1 MADPSEKE
9 RARPHLWLIKFIG
22 LVVPSRLRADWRQEW
37 EAELRYRELLLADW
51 DKLNWKTKLDLL
63 RRSLGAFWDALLLQ
77 PQRLEDEMFQDLR
90 YGVRMLVK
98 NPGFAFVAVLTL
110 ALGIGANTAIFSIVN
125 AVLLQPLPFSEP
137 DRLVWV
143 WGNIRN
149 GGRTASVSPL
159 DYLDYRAQNT
169 SFEHFAATFSV
180 PASFNLTGSGDPER
194 LQGQAATGN
203 FFQAL
208 GVNASLGHTFLLEN
222 EEPGRDQVVVLSHK
236 LWQRRFGGDPSLI
249 GKTLS
254 LDGKTFEVIG
264 VMPAEFNYPRGAEL
278 WTPMNFQIA
287 AGMKQ
292 RKAHFLR
299 PVGRLKPGVTLAQ
312 AQADM
317 DAVAARM
324 EAQYPES
331 NTGWNLR
338 MVPLREQLVG
348 NIRPTLRVLFGA
360 VGLVLLIA
368 CANVANLLLVRAS
381 SRQKEIAVRMALGA
395 GRFRIVRQ
403 MLTESMLLA
412 LAGGTLG
419 VFLAAS
425 GVNLLV
431 AFSGNDIPPT
441 AHIGIDGVVLGFT
454 LAVSLLTGIL
464 FGLVP
469 ALPATQ
475 PARLSETLKE
485 GGRGRGSSRS
495 RTRNLLVVLETAI
508 AVVLLIGAGLLIRS
522 FNRLQNV
529 GPGFDA
535 ANVLTLRIDLPRDKY
550 NLPEKAALFW
560 GQLQERLAALPGV
573 EAVGMNTE
581 LPLSGQPNDTPFT
594 VEGRPPVQPNQ
605 QFGADFRRVN
615 QDYLRSLRIPVKRG
629 RNFTPQEVR
638 QSAHVVLIS
647 EALVDGVFPG
657 EDPLGQR
664 LLLGLNEKTPFEI
677 IGIVGDIRHRTLEA
691 DPFPTMYL
699 PVPDTGWTNLTIR
712 VAGDPLSLA
721 AAVRKE
727 VQAIDPDQPIAAVR
741 TMEQVVA
748 ESLGAPRYRTLLLG
762 LFAFVAMLLAA
773 IGIYGVISY
782 AVAQRTHEIGIR
794 MALGAQPLA
803 VHRLVIGQG
812 VRLALVGVGVGLI
825 GAVALTRLLAG
836 LLFGVT
842 ATDPLTF
849 IGVAVILA
857 VIASLAC
864 WIPARR
870 AAKVD
875 PMIAL
880 RHE

>member
-1 MADPSEKE
+1 MLN
-9 RARPHLWLIKFIG
+9 PHLWLIQFIG
-22 LVVPSRLRADWRQEW
+22 VIVPRRLRADWKQEW

-51 DKLNWKTKLDLL
+51 DRLNWKTKIDLA
-63 RRSLGAFWDALLLQ
+63 RRSLGAFWDALVLQ
-77 PQRLEDEMFQDLR
+77 PRRLEDEMFQDLR
-90 YGVRMLVK
+90 YGARMLVN
-98 NPGFAFVAVLTL
+98 NPGFAFVSVLTL

-149 GGRTASVSPL
+149 GGNRASTSPL
-159 DYLDYRAQNT
+159 DYLDYRARNT
-169 SFEHFAATFSV
+169 SFEHFAATYSI
-180 PASFNLTGSGDPER
+180 PAFFNLTGTGDPER

-208 GVNASLGHTFLLEN
+208 GVNAAIGSTFLLEN
-222 EEPGRDQVVVLSHK
+222 EEPGRDQVVVLSYR

-254 LDGKTFEVIG
+254 LDGRSFEVIG
-264 VMPAEFNYPRGAEL
+264 VMPANFNFPRNTEL
-278 WTPMNFQIA
+278 WTPMNFRIA
-287 AGMKQ
+287 PDMMQ

-317 DAVAARM
+317 DAVAANL

-338 MVPLREQLVG
+338 MVPLQEQLVG

-381 SRQKEIAVRMALGA
+381 SRRKEIALRMALGA

-412 LAGGTLG
+412 LAGGTAG
-419 VFLAAS
+419 VFLAAW
-425 GVNLLV
+425 GIDLLV
-431 AFSGNDIPPT
+431 GFSGNDIPPT
-441 AHIGIDGVVLGFT
+441 AKIGIDGMVLGFT
-454 LAVSLLTGIL
+454 LCVSLLTGIV

-475 PARLSETLKE
+475 PAKLSETLKE
-485 GGRGRGSSRS
+485 GGRAGSSRN
-495 RTRNLLVVLETAI
+495 RTRNLLVVFETAI

-522 FNRLQNV
+522 FIRLQNV

-535 ANVLTLRIDLPRDKY
+535 ANVLTVRIDLPREKY
-550 NLPEKAALFW
+550 NSPEKTAAFW
-560 GQLQERLAALPGV
+560 SQLHDRIAVLPGV

-581 LPLSGQPNDTPFT
+581 LPLSGQPNDTPFS

-615 QDYLRSLRIPVKRG
+615 QDYLRSLRIPLKRG
-629 RNFTPQEVR
+629 RDFTAQEVR
-638 QSAHVVLIS
+638 QGAHVVLIS
-647 EALVDGVFPG
+647 EILADGVFPG

-664 LLLGLNEKTPFEI
+664 LLLGLKETIPFEI

-691 DPFPTMYL
+691 APFATMYL
-699 PVPDTGWTNLTIR
+699 PALEGWTNLTIR
-712 VAGDPLSLA
+712 AAGDPLRLA

-741 TMEQVVA
+741 SMEQVVA
-748 ESLGAPRYRTLLLG
+748 ESVGAPRYRTLLLG
-762 LFAFVAMLLAA
+762 LFAFVALLLAA
-773 IGIYGVISY
+773 IGIYGVTSY

-794 MALGAQPLA
+794 MALGAQTRA

-812 VRLALVGVGVGLI
+812 ITLALVGVSAGLI
-825 GAVALTRLLAG
+825 GAFALTRLLAG

-849 IGVAVILA
+849 TGVAVILT
-857 VIASLAC
+857 VIALIAC

-870 AAKVD
+870 AARVD
-875 PMIAL
+875 PMVAL
-880 RHE
+880 RHD

>member
-1 MADPSEKE
+1 MLK
-9 RARPHLWLIKFIG
+9 PHLWLIQFIG
-22 LVVPSRLRADWRQEW
+22 VIVPRRLRADWKQEW

-51 DKLNWKTKLDLL
+51 DRLNWKTKIDLA

-77 PQRLEDEMFQDLR
+77 PRRLEDEMFQDLR
-90 YGVRMLVK
+90 YGARMLVN
-98 NPGFAFVAVLTL
+98 NPGFAFVSVLTL

-149 GGRTASVSPL
+149 GGNRASTSPL
-159 DYLDYRAQNT
+159 DYLDYRARNT
-169 SFEHFAATFSV
+169 SFEHFAATYSI
-180 PASFNLTGSGDPER
+180 PAFFNLTGTGDPER

-208 GVNASLGHTFLLEN
+208 GVNAELGRTFLLEN
-222 EEPGRDQVVVLSHK
+222 EEPGRDQVVVLSYR

-254 LDGKTFEVIG
+254 LDGKSLEVIG
-264 VMPAEFNYPRGAEL
+264 VMPADFNFPRNTEL
-278 WTPMNFQIA
+278 WTPMNFRTA
-287 AGMKQ
+287 PEMMQ

-317 DAVAARM
+317 DAVAANL
-324 EAQYPES
+324 EAQNPES

-338 MVPLREQLVG
+338 MVSLQEQLVG

-360 VGLVLLIA
+360 VGLVLLVA

-381 SRQKEIAVRMALGA
+381 SRRKEIALRMALGA

-412 LAGGTLG
+412 LAGGTAG
-419 VFLAAS
+419 VFIAAW
-425 GVNLLV
+425 GIDLLV
-431 AFSGNDIPPT
+431 GFSGNDIPPT
-441 AHIGIDGVVLGFT
+441 AKIGIDGVVLGFT
-454 LAVSLLTGIL
+454 LCVSLLTGIV

-475 PARLSETLKE
+475 PEKLSETLKE
-485 GGRGRGSSRS
+485 GGRGGSSRN
-495 RTRNLLVVLETAI
+495 RTRNLLVVFETAI

-522 FNRLQNV
+522 FIRLQNV
-529 GPGFDA
+529 GPGFEA
-535 ANVLTLRIDLPRDKY
+535 ANVLTVRIDLPREKY
-550 NLPEKAALFW
+550 NSPEKTAAFW
-560 GQLQERLAALPGV
+560 SQLHDRIAALPGV

-581 LPLSGQPNDTPFT
+581 LPLSGQPNDTPFS

-615 QDYLRSLRIPVKRG
+615 QDYLRSLRIPLKRG
-629 RNFTPQEVR
+629 RDFTAQEVR
-638 QSAHVVLIS
+638 QGARVVLIS
-647 EALVDGVFPG
+647 ETLADGVFPG

-664 LLLGLNEKTPFEI
+664 LLLGLKETIPFEI

-691 DPFPTMYL
+691 APFATMYL
-699 PVPDTGWTNLTIR
+699 PALEGWSNLTIR
-712 VAGDPLSLA
+712 AAGDPLRLA
-721 AAVRKE
+721 TAVRKE

-741 TMEQVVA
+741 SMEQVVA
-748 ESLGAPRYRTLLLG
+748 ESVGAPRYRTLLLG
-762 LFAFVAMLLAA
+762 LFAFVALLLAA
-773 IGIYGVISY
+773 IGIYGVTSY

-794 MALGAQPLA
+794 MALGAQTRA

-812 VRLALVGVGVGLI
+812 ITLALVGVSAGLI
-825 GAVALTRLLAG
+825 GAFALTRLLAG

-842 ATDPLTF
+842 ATDPMTF
-849 IGVAVILA
+849 TGVAVILT
-857 VIASLAC
+857 VIALIAC

-870 AAKVD
+870 AARVD
-875 PMIAL
+875 PMVAL

>member
-1 MADPSEKE
+1 
-9 RARPHLWLIKFIG
+9 L
-22 LVVPSRLRADWRQEW
+22 LV
-37 EAELRYRELLLADW
+37 
-51 DKLNWKTKLDLL
+51 
-63 RRSLGAFWDALLLQ
+63 
-77 PQRLEDEMFQDLR
+77 
-90 YGVRMLVK
+90 
-98 NPGFAFVAVLTL
+98 
-110 ALGIGANTAIFSIVN
+110 
-125 AVLLQPLPFSEP
+125 
-137 DRLVWV
+137 
-143 WGNIRN
+143 
-149 GGRTASVSPL
+149 
-159 DYLDYRAQNT
+159 
-169 SFEHFAATFSV
+169 
-180 PASFNLTGSGDPER
+180 
-194 LQGQAATGN
+194 
-203 FFQAL
+203 
-208 GVNASLGHTFLLEN
+208 
-222 EEPGRDQVVVLSHK
+222 
-236 LWQRRFGGDPSLI
+236 
-249 GKTLS
+249 
-254 LDGKTFEVIG
+254 
-264 VMPAEFNYPRGAEL
+264 
-278 WTPMNFQIA
+278 
-287 AGMKQ
+287 
-292 RKAHFLR
+292 
-299 PVGRLKPGVTLAQ
+299 
-312 AQADM
+312 
-317 DAVAARM
+317 
-324 EAQYPES
+324 
-331 NTGWNLR
+331 
-338 MVPLREQLVG
+338 
-348 NIRPTLRVLFGA
+348 
-360 VGLVLLIA
+360 
-368 CANVANLLLVRAS
+368 VRAS

-419 VFLAAS
+419 VFLAAW
-425 GVNLLV
+425 GLDLIV

-441 AHIGIDGVVLGFT
+441 AQIGIDGVVLGFT
-454 LAVSLLTGIL
+454 LCVSLLTGIL

-475 PARLSETLKE
+475 PAKLSEALKE
-485 GGRGRGSSRS
+485 GGRAGGSSRN

-535 ANVLTLRIDLPRDKY
+535 ANVLTLRIDLPREKY
-550 NLPEKAALFW
+550 NLPEKAASFW
-560 GQLQERLAALPGV
+560 EQLNEHVAALPGV

-629 RNFTPQEVR
+629 RNFTAQEVR
-638 QSAHVVLIS
+638 QGAHVVLIS

-664 LLLGLNEKTPFEI
+664 LLLGPNGKTPFEI

-691 DPFPTMYL
+691 DPFATMYL
-699 PVPDTGWTNLTIR
+699 PVPGMQWNNLTIR
-712 VAGDPLSLA
+712 VAGNPLSLA

-727 VQAIDPDQPIAAVR
+727 VQAIDPNQPIAAVR

-748 ESLGAPRYRTLLLG
+748 ESVGAPRYRTLLLG
-762 LFAFVAMLLAA
+762 LFALVALLLAA

-794 MALGAQPLA
+794 MALGAQPRA

-812 VRLALVGVGVGLI
+812 IRLAMVGVGAGLI
-825 GAVALTRLLAG
+825 GAFALTRLLAG

-842 ATDPLTF
+842 ATDPVTF
-849 IGVAVILA
+849 TGVAVILA
-857 VIASLAC
+857 VIALLAC

-870 AAKVD
+870 AARVD

>member
-1 MADPSEKE
+1 VKL
-9 RARPHLWLIKFIG
+9 HLWLIQSIG
-22 LVVPSRLRADWRQEW
+22 AIVPRRLRADWKQEW
-37 EAELRYRELLLADW
+37 EAELQYRELLLADW

-63 RRSLGAFWDALLLQ
+63 RRSLGAFWDALALQ
-77 PQRLEDEMFQDLR
+77 PRRLEDEMFQDLR
-90 YGVRMLVK
+90 YGTRMLLK
-98 NPGFAFVAVLTL
+98 NPGFTLVAVFTL

-149 GGRTASVSPL
+149 GGNRASVSPL
-159 DYLDYRAQNT
+159 DYLDYRAENT
-169 SFEHFAATFSV
+169 SFEHFAATFSG

-194 LQGQAATGN
+194 LQGAVATGN

-208 GVNASLGHTFLLEN
+208 GVTAAMGRTFLLEN
-222 EEPGRDQVVVLSHK
+222 EEPGRDQVVLLSHQ

-254 LDGKTFEVIG
+254 LDGKSFEVIG
-264 VMPAEFNYPRGAEL
+264 VMPPAFRYPRGAEL
-278 WTPMNFQIA
+278 WTPMNFQGA
-287 AGMKQ
+287 EMKQ
-292 RKAHFLR
+292 RKFHFLR

-317 DAVAARM
+317 DAVAGRM

-381 SRQKEIAVRMALGA
+381 SRQKEIAVRIALGA

-403 MLTESMLLA
+403 MLTESLMLSLT
-412 LAGGTLG
+412 GGALG
-419 VFLAAS
+419 VFLAAW
-425 GVNLLV
+425 GVDLIV
-431 AFSGNDIPPT
+431 AFSGNDIPST
-441 AHIGIDGVVLGFT
+441 AQIGIDRQVLGFT
-454 LAVSLLTGIL
+454 LLVSLLTGIL
-464 FGLVP
+464 FGLVT

-475 PARLSETLKE
+475 PAKLNEALKE
-485 GGRGRGSSRS
+485 GGRAGGSSRN
-495 RTRNLLVVLETAI
+495 RTRNLLVVLETAL

-529 GPGFDA
+529 RPGFDA
-535 ANVLTLRIDLPRDKY
+535 SNVLTLRIDLPRERY
-550 NLPEKAALFW
+550 NSAEKAASFW
-560 GQLQERLAALPGV
+560 QQLHERLAALPGV
-573 EAVGMNTE
+573 EAVGTNTE
-581 LPLSGQPNDTPFT
+581 LPLNGQLNDIPFG
-594 VEGRPPVQPNQ
+594 VIGRPSAQQNQ
-605 QFGADFRRVN
+605 EFGADFRRVN
-615 QDYLRSLRIPVKRG
+615 HDYLRSLRIPLKEG
-629 RNFTPQEVR
+629 RNFTEQEFR
-638 QSAHVVLIS
+638 QGANLVVIS
-647 EALVDGVFPG
+647 ESLASSVFPN

-664 LLLGLNEKTPFEI
+664 LGLALDETTPIEI
-677 IGIVGDIRHRTLEA
+677 IGIVGDIRDRTLAA
-691 DPFPTMYL
+691 DPVPTMYL
-699 PVPDTGWTNLTIR
+699 PVQGTQGTNLTIR
-712 VAGDPLSLA
+712 TVGDPSSLTA
-721 AAVRKE
+721 AARKE
-727 VQAIDPDQPIAAVR
+727 VQAVDPDQPIAAVR

-748 ESLGAPRYRTLLLG
+748 ESVGAPRYRTMLLG
-762 LFAFVAMLLAA
+762 LFALIALVLAA

-794 MALGAQPLA
+794 MALGAQPRA
-803 VHRLVIGQG
+803 VSKLVIGQG
-812 VRLALVGVGVGLI
+812 IRLALVGVGAGLI

-842 ATDPLTF
+842 ATDPITF
-849 IGVAVILA
+849 TGVAVILT
-857 VIASLAC
+857 VIALLAC

-870 AAKVD
+870 AARVD

>member
-1 MADPSEKE
+1 
-9 RARPHLWLIKFIG
+9 
-22 LVVPSRLRADWRQEW
+22 
-37 EAELRYRELLLADW
+37 
-51 DKLNWKTKLDLL
+51 
-63 RRSLGAFWDALLLQ
+63 
-77 PQRLEDEMFQDLR
+77 MFQDLR

-149 GGRTASVSPL
+149 GGNRASTSPL
-159 DYLDYRAQNT
+159 DYLDYREQNT
-169 SFEHFAATFSV
+169 TFEHFAATFSV
-180 PASFNLTGSGDPER
+180 PVSFNLTGSGEPER

-208 GVNASLGHTFLLEN
+208 GVNPALGRTFLLEN
-222 EEPGRDQVVVLSHK
+222 EEPGRDQVAVLSHK

-249 GKTLS
+249 GKTVS
-254 LDGKTFEVIG
+254 LDGKSFEVIG
-264 VMPAEFNYPRGAEL
+264 VMPASFNFPRDSEL

-317 DAVAARM
+317 DAVAGRL

-331 NTGWNLR
+331 NSGWNLR
-338 MVPLREQLVG
+338 MVPLRQQLVG

-368 CANVANLLLVRAS
+368 CVNVANLLLVRAS

-419 VFLAAS
+419 VFLAAW
-425 GVNLLV
+425 GVDLIV

-441 AHIGIDGVVLGFT
+441 AQIGIDGVVLVFT
-454 LAVSLLTGIL
+454 LCVSLLTGVL

-475 PARLSETLKE
+475 PAKLSETLKE
-485 GGRGRGSSRS
+485 GGRGSGQGSSKN

-522 FNRLQNV
+522 FIRLENV

-535 ANVLTLRIDLPRDKY
+535 ANVLTLRIDLPGEKY
-550 NLPEKAALFW
+550 NLPEKSASFW
-560 GQLQERLAALPGV
+560 EQLQEHIAALPGV

-581 LPLSGQPNDTPFT
+581 LPLSGQPNDTPFS
-594 VEGRPPVQPNQ
+594 VEGRPSVQPTH

-615 QDYLRSLRIPVKRG
+615 QDYLRSLRIPLKRG
-629 RNFTPQEVR
+629 RDFTAQEVR
-638 QSAHVVLIS
+638 QGAHVVLIS
-647 EALVDGVFPG
+647 EALAEGVFPD
-657 EDPLGQR
+657 EDPLGKR
-664 LLLGLNEKTPFEI
+664 LLLGLDEKTPFEI

-691 DPFPTMYL
+691 DPFATMYL
-699 PVPDTGWTNLTIR
+699 PVPGTPWTNLTIK
-712 VAGDPLSLA
+712 VAGDPLNLA
-721 AAVRKE
+721 AAVREE

-748 ESLGAPRYRTLLLG
+748 ESIGAPRYRTLLLG
-762 LFAFVAMLLAA
+762 LFALVALLLAA
-773 IGIYGVISY
+773 IGIYGVTSY

-794 MALGAQPLA
+794 MALGAQPRA

-812 VRLALVGVGVGLI
+812 IRLALVGVGAGLI
-825 GAVALTRLLAG
+825 GAFALTRLLAG

-849 IGVAVILA
+849 TGVAVILTA
-857 VIASLAC
+857 IALLAC

-870 AAKVD
+870 AARVD

>member
-1 MADPSEKE
+1 MTDPT
-9 RARPHLWLIKFIG
+9 RTPRFRFWLWLIRVIG
-22 LVVPSRLRADWRQEW
+22 VIVPRRLRAGWRQEW

-51 DKLNWKTKLDLL
+51 DKLNWKTKFDLL

-137 DRLVWV
+137 DRLVWA
-143 WGNIRN
+143 WGNIHN
-149 GGRTASVSPL
+149 GGNRASVSPL

-169 SFEHFAATFSV
+169 TFEHFAATFSV

-194 LQGQAATGN
+194 LQGAVATGN

-208 GVNASLGHTFLLEN
+208 GVNAALGHTFLLEN
-222 EEPGRDQVVVLSHK
+222 EEPGRDQVVVLSHR
-236 LWQRRFGGDPSLI
+236 LWQQRFGGDPSLI
-249 GKTLS
+249 GKTLA
-254 LDGKTFEVIG
+254 LDGKSFEVIG
-264 VMPAEFNYPRGAEL
+264 VMPAGFKFPRDAEL

-317 DAVAARM
+317 DAVAGRL

-419 VFLAAS
+419 VVLAAW
-425 GVNLLV
+425 GVDLIV

-441 AHIGIDGVVLGFT
+441 AQIGIDGVVLGFT
-454 LAVSLLTGIL
+454 LCVSLLTGIL

-475 PARLSETLKE
+475 PAKLSETLKE
-485 GGRGRGSSRS
+485 GGRGAGQGSSRN

-522 FNRLQNV
+522 FIRLQNV
-529 GPGFDA
+529 DPGFDA
-535 ANVLTLRIDLPRDKY
+535 ANVLTLR
-550 NLPEKAALFW
+550 
-560 GQLQERLAALPGV
+560 
-573 EAVGMNTE
+573 
-581 LPLSGQPNDTPFT
+581 
-594 VEGRPPVQPNQ
+594 
-605 QFGADFRRVN
+605 
-615 QDYLRSLRIPVKRG
+615 RS
-629 RNFTPQEVR
+629 
-638 QSAHVVLIS
+638 S
-647 EALVDGVFPG
+647 
-657 EDPLGQR
+657 
-664 LLLGLNEKTPFEI
+664 
-677 IGIVGDIRHRTLEA
+677 
-691 DPFPTMYL
+691 
-699 PVPDTGWTNLTIR
+699 
-712 VAGDPLSLA
+712 
-721 AAVRKE
+721 
-727 VQAIDPDQPIAAVR
+727 
-741 TMEQVVA
+741 
-748 ESLGAPRYRTLLLG
+748 
-762 LFAFVAMLLAA
+762 
-773 IGIYGVISY
+773 
-782 AVAQRTHEIGIR
+782 
-794 MALGAQPLA
+794 
-803 VHRLVIGQG
+803 
-812 VRLALVGVGVGLI
+812 
-825 GAVALTRLLAG
+825 
-836 LLFGVT
+836 
-842 ATDPLTF
+842 
-849 IGVAVILA
+849 
-857 VIASLAC
+857 ASLAIFATERWKQTRLPRC
-864 WIPARR
+864 IYQCRVR
-870 AAKVD
+870 SG
-875 PMIAL
+875 L
-880 RHE
+880 T

>member
-1 MADPSEKE
+1 MSK
-9 RARPHLWLIKFIG
+9 RHSLFKPHIRLIALIG
-22 LVVPSRLRADWRQEW
+22 VIVPRRLRADWRQEW
-37 EAELRYRELLLADW
+37 EAELQYRELLLADW
-51 DKLNWKTKLDLL
+51 DKLNWKTKFDLL

-77 PQRLEDEMFQDLR
+77 PRRLEDEMFQDLR

-137 DRLVWV
+137 DRLVWT

-149 GGRTASVSPL
+149 GGNRASVSPL

-169 SFEHFAATFSV
+169 SFEHFAATFSI
-180 PASFNLTGSGDPER
+180 PSSFNLTGSGEPER

-208 GVNASLGHTFLLEN
+208 GVNAAIGHTFLLEN

-236 LWQRRFGGDPSLI
+236 LWQRRFGGDASII

-254 LDGKTFEVIG
+254 LDGRSFEVIG
-264 VMPAEFNYPRGAEL
+264 VMAPDFNFPRDAEL
-278 WTPMNFQIA
+278 WAPMNFQIA

-299 PVGRLKPGVTLAQ
+299 PVGLLKPGVTLTQ

-317 DAVAARM
+317 DAVAGRL

-419 VFLAAS
+419 VFLAAW
-425 GVNLLV
+425 GVDLIV
-431 AFSGNDIPPT
+431 AFSGNDIPAT
-441 AHIGIDGVVLGFT
+441 AQIGIDGVVLGFT
-454 LAVSLLTGIL
+454 LAVSLLTGIM

-475 PARLSETLKE
+475 PAKLSETLKE
-485 GGRGRGSSRS
+485 GGRAGGQGSSRG

-522 FNRLQNV
+522 FIRLQNV

-535 ANVLTLRIDLPRDKY
+535 ANVLTLRIDLPREKY
-550 NLPEKAALFW
+550 NSPEKAASFW
-560 GQLQERLAALPGV
+560 GQLQERVAALPGV

-581 LPLSGQPNDTPFT
+581 LPLSGQPNDTPFS

-629 RNFTPQEVR
+629 RNFTAQEVR
-638 QSAHVVLIS
+638 QGAHVVLIS
-647 EALVDGVFPG
+647 DALVDGVFPD

-664 LLLGLNEKTPFEI
+664 LWLGLDEKTPFEI

-691 DPFPTMYL
+691 DPFATMYL
-699 PVPDTGWTNLTIR
+699 PVLGGSTNLTIR

-727 VQAIDPDQPIAAVR
+727 VQAIDRDQPIAAVR

-748 ESLGAPRYRTLLLG
+748 ESVGAPRYRTLLLG
-762 LFAFVAMLLAA
+762 LFAFVALLLAA
-773 IGIYGVISY
+773 IGIYGVTSY

-794 MALGAQPLA
+794 MALGAQPRA

-812 VRLALVGVGVGLI
+812 IRLALVGVGAGLI

-849 IGVAVILA
+849 TGVAVILMA
-857 VIASLAC
+857 IALLAC

-870 AAKVD
+870 AARVD

>member
-1 MADPSEKE
+1 MKKALK
-9 RARPHLWLIKFIG
+9 PHLVLIAWIG
-22 LVVPSRLRADWRQEW
+22 VIVPRRLRADWRQEW
-37 EAELRYRELLLADW
+37 EAELRFRELLLADW
-51 DKLNWKTKLDLL
+51 DKLNWKTKFDLL
-63 RRSLGAFWDALLLQ
+63 RRSLGGFWDALLLQ
-77 PQRLEDEMFQDLR
+77 PKRLEDEMFQDLR

-98 NPGFAFVAVLTL
+98 NPGFTFVAVLTL

-137 DRLVWV
+137 DRLVWT

-149 GGRTASVSPL
+149 GGNRASVSPL

-169 SFEHFAATFSV
+169 TFEHFAATFSF

-194 LQGQAATGN
+194 LQGQAATGD

-208 GVNASLGHTFLLEN
+208 GVNAATGHTFLLEN
-222 EEPGRDQVVVLSHK
+222 EEPGRDQVVVLSYK

-249 GKTLS
+249 GKTIA
-254 LDGKTFEVIG
+254 LDGKSFEVIG
-264 VMPAEFNYPRGAEL
+264 VMPASFNFPRDAEL

-287 AGMKQ
+287 PGMKQ

-299 PVGRLKPGVTLAQ
+299 PVGRLKDGVTLAQ

-317 DAVAARM
+317 DAVASRL

-331 NTGWNLR
+331 DTGWNLR

-381 SRQKEIAVRMALGA
+381 SRQKEIAVRIALGA

-412 LAGGTLG
+412 LAGGALG
-419 VFLAAS
+419 VWLAS
-425 GVNLLV
+425 WGVNLLV

-441 AHIGIDGVVLGFT
+441 SRVGIDGAVLAFT
-454 LAVSLLTGIL
+454 LGVSLVTGVL

-469 ALPATQ
+469 ALPAIQ
-475 PARLSETLKE
+475 AVKLSETLKE
-485 GGRGRGSSRS
+485 GGRSGGQGSSRN
-495 RTRNLLVVLETAI
+495 RTRSLLVVLETAF

-522 FNRLQNV
+522 FIRLQGV

-535 ANVLTLRIDLPRDKY
+535 ANVLTLRIDLPQQKY
-550 NLPEKAALFW
+550 NLPEKAGSFW
-560 GQLQERLAALPGV
+560 GQLHERLAALPGV

-594 VEGRPPVQPNQ
+594 VEGRPPVQANQ
-605 QFGADFRRVN
+605 QFGADFRRIN
-615 QDYLRSLRIPVKRG
+615 EDYLRALRIPLKRG
-629 RNFTPQEVR
+629 REFSAQEVR

-647 EALVDGVFPG
+647 EALADGVFPG
-657 EDPLGQR
+657 EDPLGKR
-664 LLLGLNEKTPFEI
+664 LLLGLDAKTPFEI

-691 DPFPTMYL
+691 QPFATMYL
-699 PVPDTGWTNLTIR
+699 PVLSGSANLTIR

-727 VQAIDPDQPIAAVR
+727 VQAIDSDQPIAALR

-748 ESLGAPRYRTLLLG
+748 ESVGASRYRTMLLG
-762 LFAFVAMLLAA
+762 LFAFVALLLAA
-773 IGIYGVISY
+773 IGIYGVVSY
-782 AVAQRTHEIGIR
+782 TVAQRTHEIGIR
-794 MALGAQPLA
+794 MALGAQPRA
-803 VHRLVIGQG
+803 VQRLVIGQG
-812 VRLALVGVGVGLI
+812 IRLALVGVGAGLI
-825 GAVALTRLLAG
+825 GAAGLTRVLVG

-849 IGVAVILA
+849 VGVAVVLML
-857 VIASLAC
+857 IALVAC

-870 AAKVD
+870 AARVD
-875 PMIAL
+875 PMMAL

>member
-1 MADPSEKE
+1 LLK
-9 RARPHLWLIKFIG
+9 PHLWLIQFIG
-22 LVVPSRLRADWRQEW
+22 VIVPRRLRADWKQEW

-51 DKLNWKTKLDLL
+51 DRLNWKTKIDLA

-77 PQRLEDEMFQDLR
+77 PRRLEDEMFQDLR
-90 YGVRMLVK
+90 YGARMLVN
-98 NPGFAFVAVLTL
+98 NPGFAFVSVLTL

-149 GGRTASVSPL
+149 GGNRASTSPL
-159 DYLDYRAQNT
+159 DYLDYRARNT
-169 SFEHFAATFSV
+169 SFEHFAATYSI
-180 PASFNLTGSGDPER
+180 PAFFNLTGTGDPER

-208 GVNASLGHTFLLEN
+208 GVNAELGRTFLLES
-222 EEPGRDQVVVLSHK
+222 EEPGRDQVVVLSYR

-254 LDGKTFEVIG
+254 LDGKSLEVIG
-264 VMPAEFNYPRGAEL
+264 VMPADFNFPRNTEL
-278 WTPMNFQIA
+278 WTPMNFRTA
-287 AGMKQ
+287 PEMMQ

-317 DAVAARM
+317 DAVAANL

-338 MVPLREQLVG
+338 MVPLQEQLVG

-360 VGLVLLIA
+360 VGLVLLVA

-381 SRQKEIAVRMALGA
+381 SRRKEIALRMALGA

-412 LAGGTLG
+412 LAGGTAG
-419 VFLAAS
+419 VFLAAW
-425 GVNLLV
+425 GIDLLV
-431 AFSGNDIPPT
+431 RFSGNDIPPT
-441 AHIGIDGVVLGFT
+441 AKIGIDGVVLGFT
-454 LAVSLLTGIL
+454 LCVSLLTGIV

-475 PARLSETLKE
+475 PEKLSETLKE
-485 GGRGRGSSRS
+485 GGRGGSSRN
-495 RTRNLLVVLETAI
+495 RTRNLLVVFETAI

-522 FNRLQNV
+522 FIRLQNV
-529 GPGFDA
+529 GPGFEA
-535 ANVLTLRIDLPRDKY
+535 ANVLTVRIDLPREKY
-550 NLPEKAALFW
+550 NSPEKTAAFW
-560 GQLQERLAALPGV
+560 SQLHDRIAALPGV

-581 LPLSGQPNDTPFT
+581 LPLSGQPNDTPFS

-615 QDYLRSLRIPVKRG
+615 QDYLRSLRIPLKRG
-629 RNFTPQEVR
+629 RDFTAQEVR
-638 QSAHVVLIS
+638 QGARVVLIS
-647 EALVDGVFPG
+647 ETLADGVFPG

-664 LLLGLNEKTPFEI
+664 LLLGLKETIPFEI

-691 DPFPTMYL
+691 APFATMYL
-699 PVPDTGWTNLTIR
+699 PALEGWSNLTIR
-712 VAGDPLSLA
+712 AAGDPLRLA
-721 AAVRKE
+721 TAVRKE

-741 TMEQVVA
+741 SMEQVVA
-748 ESLGAPRYRTLLLG
+748 ESVGAPRYRTLLLG
-762 LFAFVAMLLAA
+762 LFAFVALLLAA
-773 IGIYGVISY
+773 IGIYGVTSY

-794 MALGAQPLA
+794 MALGAQTRA

-812 VRLALVGVGVGLI
+812 ITLALVGVSAGLI
-825 GAVALTRLLAG
+825 GAFALTRLLAG

-842 ATDPLTF
+842 ATDPMTF
-849 IGVAVILA
+849 TGVAVILT
-857 VIASLAC
+857 VIALIAC

-870 AAKVD
+870 AARVD
-875 PMIAL
+875 PMVAL

>member
-1 MADPSEKE
+1 VK
-9 RARPHLWLIKFIG
+9 PHLSLIQFIG
-22 LVVPSRLRADWRQEW
+22 LIVPRRLRADWRQEW
-37 EAELRYRELLLADW
+37 EAEFQYRELLLADW
-51 DKLNWKTKLDLL
+51 DNLNWKTRLDLF

-77 PQRLEDEMFQDLR
+77 PRRLEDEMFQDLR
-90 YGVRMLVK
+90 YGVRMLAK

-149 GGRTASVSPL
+149 GGNRASTSPL
-159 DYLDYRAQNT
+159 DYLDYRKQNT
-169 SFEHFAATFSV
+169 TFEHFAATFSI
-180 PASFNLTGSGDPER
+180 PISFNLTGSGEPER

-208 GVNASLGHTFLLEN
+208 GVNAALGRTFLLEN
-222 EEPGRDQVVVLSHK
+222 EEPGRDQVAVLSHK
-236 LWQRRFGGDPSLI
+236 LWQRRFGGDPSMI

-254 LDGKTFEVIG
+254 LDGKSVEVIG
-264 VMPAEFNYPRGAEL
+264 VMPPGFNFPRNAEL

-317 DAVAARM
+317 DAVAGRL

-338 MVPLREQLVG
+338 MVPLRQQLVG

-360 VGLVLLIA
+360 VAMVLLIA
-368 CANVANLLLVRAS
+368 CVNVANLLLVRAS

-419 VFLAAS
+419 VFLAAW
-425 GVNLLV
+425 GVDLIV

-441 AHIGIDGVVLGFT
+441 AQIGIDGVVLVFT
-454 LAVSLLTGIL
+454 LCVSLLTGVL

-475 PARLSETLKE
+475 PAKLSETLKE
-485 GGRGRGSSRS
+485 GGRGAGQGSSKN

-522 FNRLQNV
+522 FIRLQNV

-535 ANVLTLRIDLPRDKY
+535 ANVLTLRIDLPQEKY
-550 NLPEKAALFW
+550 NLPEKSASFW
-560 GQLQERLAALPGV
+560 EQLQERVAALPGV

-581 LPLSGQPNDTPFT
+581 LPLSGQPNDTPFS
-594 VEGRPPVQPNQ
+594 VEGRPPVQPNE

-629 RNFTPQEVR
+629 RNFTAQEVR
-638 QSAHVVLIS
+638 QRAHVVLIS
-647 EALVDGVFPG
+647 EALVDGVFPD
-657 EDPLGQR
+657 EEPLGQR
-664 LLLGLNEKTPFEI
+664 LLLGLDEKTPFEI

-691 DPFPTMYL
+691 DPSATMYL
-699 PVPDTGWTNLTIR
+699 PVPDTPWTNLTIR
-712 VAGDPLSLA
+712 IAGDPLSLA
-721 AAVRKE
+721 AAVREE
-727 VQAIDPDQPIAAVR
+727 VRAIDPDQPIAAVR

-748 ESLGAPRYRTLLLG
+748 ESVGAPRYRTLLLG
-762 LFAFVAMLLAA
+762 LFAFVALLLAA
-773 IGIYGVISY
+773 IGIYGVTSY

-794 MALGAQPLA
+794 MALGAQPRA
-803 VHRLVIGQG
+803 VHSMVIGQG
-812 VRLALVGVGVGLI
+812 IRLALLGVGAGLI
-825 GAVALTRLLAG
+825 GALALTRLLAG

-849 IGVAVILA
+849 TGVAVILTA
-857 VIASLAC
+857 IALLAC

-875 PMIAL
+875 PIIAL